1 MHTVHPIARIKRAAL
16 GGVLAAG
23 LAVAVTTVAQAQQKV
38 TYLLPA
44 PAFLPAFGP
53 WMLAKG
59 KGYYAAEGLDVEFK
73 TARGGADVA
82 KQVGAGNAVIGGG
95 IGDTPLIVRANGI
108 PVKAVAVL
116 GGGSLMIL
124 AASEGIN
131 RLEDLKGR
139 TVTTMSY
146 QDTTFYA
153 LLGMLASVG
162 LTRNDIDAQ
171 AAGPA
176 NTWKLFIAGE
186 SDAMAAVPDWI
197 AIAQA
202 QGKKMKL
209 FPADDHF
216 RSMAQAILAADDTIA
231 EQPELIGKLVR
242 ATLKGLK
249 DIMADPAAA
258 AADYVKAVPQ
268 HEGKEKA
275 MEAVFRLY
283 NRYVYPGQE
292 TPGAMDEAAWRRS
305 RTSTSSR
312 GSCARRYPSRIFTP
326 TSSFDKCGPGQPCS
340 GDGG

>member
-216 RSMAQAILAADDTIA
+216 RSMAQAIMAADDTIA

-292 TPGAMDEAAWRRS
+292 TPGAMDEARLA
-305 RTSTSSR
+305 
-312 GSCARRYPSRIFTP
+312 ALQ
-326 TSSFDKCGPGQPCS
+326 SFYVEQGIVREAVPVEDLYTNQFVR
-340 GDGG
+340 

>member
-1 MHTVHPIARIKRAAL
+1 MFIIHAIPRLVRIGLGGALAAL
-16 GGVLAAG
+16 LAIAPA
-23 LAVAVTTVAQAQQKV
+23 AVAGAAEKV

-53 WMLAKG
+53 WMLARG
-59 KGYYAAEGLDVEFK
+59 KGYYAEEGLDVEFVA
-73 TARGGADVA
+73 ARGGVDVA

-124 AASEGIN
+124 ATDQEAGID
-131 RLEDLKGR
+131 RIEDLEGR

-153 LLGMLASVG
+153 LLGMMASVG
-162 LTRNDIDAQ
+162 LDRNDIDAQ

-186 SDAMAAVPDWI
+186 ADAMAAVPDWI
-197 AIAQA
+197 AIAAA
-202 QGKKMKL
+202 QGKKMNL
-209 FPADDHF
+209 FPADAHF
-216 RSMAQAILAADDTIA
+216 RSMAQAILAADDVIA

-242 ATLKGLK
+242 ATLRGMR
-249 DIMADPAAA
+249 DIMADPEQAAR
-258 AADYVKAVPQ
+258 DYVKAVPQ

-283 NRYVYPGQE
+283 NQYVYPGQE
-292 TPGAMDEAAWRRS
+292 TLGAMDEGRLAALQDF
-305 RTSTSSR
+305 
-312 GSCARRYPSRIFTP
+312 YV
-326 TSSFDKCGPGQPCS
+326 GQGIVRERVPVE
-340 GDGG
+340 DLYTNRFVQ

>member
-1 MHTVHPIARIKRAAL
+1 MSIFDAIPRLARSAVGGALVTLLAIAPA
-16 GGVLAAG
+16 
-23 LAVAVTTVAQAQQKV
+23 AVAESAQKV

-59 KGYYAAEGLDVEFK
+59 KGYYAAEGLEVEFV
-73 TARGGADVA
+73 TARGGVDVA

-124 AASEGIN
+124 ATDQEAGID
-131 RLEDLKGR
+131 RIEDLKGR
-139 TVTTMSY
+139 TVTTMAY

-162 LTRNDIDAQ
+162 LSRNDIDAQ

-186 SDAMAAVPDWI
+186 ADAMAAVPDWI
-197 AIAQA
+197 AIAAA
-202 QGKKMKL
+202 QGKKMNL
-209 FPADDHF
+209 FPADAHF
-216 RSMAQAILAADDTIA
+216 RSMAQAILAADDVIS

-242 ATLKGLK
+242 ATLRGMK
-249 DIMADPAAA
+249 DIMADPEQAAR
-258 AADYVKAVPQ
+258 DYVAAVPQ

-283 NRYVYPGQE
+283 NQYVYPGQE
-292 TPGAMDEAAWRRS
+292 VVGAMDAERLAALQDF
-305 RTSTSSR
+305 
-312 GSCARRYPSRIFTP
+312 YV
-326 TSSFDKCGPGQPCS
+326 GQGIVRNAVPVE
-340 GDGG
+340 DLYTNRFVE

>member
-1 MHTVHPIARIKRAAL
+1 V
-16 GGVLAAG
+16 
-23 LAVAVTTVAQAQQKV
+23 AVAAAFLLGVGAATVAEAQTKV

-59 KGYYAAEGLDVEFK
+59 KGYYAAEGLDVEFQ
-73 TARGGADVA
+73 TARGGVDVA
-82 KQVGAGNAVIGGG
+82 KQVGAGNAIIGGG

-124 AASEGIN
+124 AVDKDAGISK
-131 RLEDLKGR
+131 LEDLKGR

-162 LTRNDIDAQ
+162 LDRNDINAQ

-186 SDAMAAVPDWI
+186 ADAMAAVPDWI

-202 QGKKMKL
+202 QGKNMKL

-216 RSMAQAILAADDTIA
+216 RSMAQAIIAADKTIV
-231 EQPELIGKLVR
+231 EQPELIGKLVS
-242 ATLKGLK
+242 ATLRGLK

-258 AADYVKAVPQ
+258 SVDYVKAVPQ
-268 HEGKEKA
+268 HAGKEKA

-283 NRYVYPGQE
+283 NQYVYPGQTTLGE
-292 TPGAMDEAAWRRS
+292 MDAKRLAALQEFYVKQGIV
-305 RTSTSSR
+305 RTAVPVADLYTNQ
-312 GSCARRYPSRIFTP
+312 FV
-326 TSSFDKCGPGQPCS
+326 K
-340 GDGG
+340 

>member
-1 MHTVHPIARIKRAAL
+1 MFNPVIEIATRIARAAL
-16 GGVLAAG
+16 GTALALALALAA
-23 LAVAVTTVAQAQQKV
+23 TTAAHAQQKV

-59 KGYYAAEGLDVEFK
+59 KGYYAAEGLEVEFK
-73 TARGGADVA
+73 TARGGVDVA

-116 GGGSLMIL
+116 GGGSLTIL
-124 AASEGIN
+124 ATDKDAGIDG
-131 RLEDLKGR
+131 LEDLKGR

-186 SDAMAAVPDWI
+186 ADAMAAVPDWI
-197 AIAQA
+197 AIAKA
-202 QGKKMKL
+202 QGKNMNL

-216 RSMAQAILAADDTIA
+216 RSMAQAIIAADDTIT

-242 ATLKGLK
+242 ATLKGMK

-258 AADYVKAVPQ
+258 AVDYVQAVPQ
-268 HEGKEKA
+268 HAGKEKA

-283 NRYVYPGQE
+283 NQYVYPGQS
-292 TPGAMDEAAWRRS
+292 TVGIMDEARLASLQDFYVKEGIVRQAVPIKDLY
-305 RTSTSSR
+305 TNQ
-312 GSCARRYPSRIFTP
+312 FV
-326 TSSFDKCGPGQPCS
+326 Q
-340 GDGG
+340 